1 MNIFEKCYDSS
12 DVDFAKK
19 TGIYGFYRKCQGF
32 DGSNVIYEGKSI
44 IMTASNNYLG
54 LAGDPRVIEA
64 SVEATR
70 KYGTSCTGSRF
81 LNGNLEI
88 HEELEGE
95 LAAFL
100 GKEAAIVLSTGFLAN
115 QAAIE
120 SIAGPKDTIFSDS
133 ENHAS
138 IISGCSLSR
147 AKLIRYHH
155 NSMDELEQ
163 KVSELGANES
173 PIIISDGV
181 FSMGGDIVD
190 LPGMV
195 KAAQRPGQKRV
206 PILIDD
212 AHGLGVIGRGGR
224 GTGSHFKMEAD
235 VDMIV
240 GTFSKSLASVGGFI
254 AANSEIVNY
263 IKHKARS
270 LLFTAGLPAGQT
282 AAALQALRIMKSE
295 PERIERLQMTARKV
309 RAAFKDMGLNTL
321 NSETPI
327 IPILI
332 GEEGLSCRLAQ
343 ELFSLGVFAT
353 PVIFP
358 GVPYGQSILRT
369 SFMTTHTDAQIDQVI
384 NIFGDLTKRY
394 RLDQVEANR
403 DMNAAHGLRR
413 RTSPKKPRTYTWKKG
428 IGLKNYA
435 IAGVKVLAKK
445 QIMKIAYKL

>member
-1 MNIFEKCYDSS
+1 MNIFDKCYDLS

-19 TGIYGFYRKCQGF
+19 AGIYGFYRKCQGF

-64 SVEATR
+64 AVQATR
-70 KYGTSCTGSRF
+70 KFGTSCTGSRF
-81 LNGNLEI
+81 LNGNLEL

-95 LAAFL
+95 LAAFV
-100 GKEAAIVLSTGFLAN
+100 GKQAAIVLSTGFLAN

-120 SIAGPKDTIFSDS
+120 SIAGPKDTILSDS

-138 IISGCSLSR
+138 IISGCSLSK
-147 AKLIRYHH
+147 ASVIRYDH
-155 NSMDELEQ
+155 NNMNQLQQ
-163 KVSELGANES
+163 KIAGLGANER

-195 KAAQRPGQKRV
+195 EAAKRPGQKRV
-206 PILIDD
+206 PIMIDD
-212 AHGLGVIGRGGR
+212 AHGLGVIGKGGR
-224 GTGSHFKMEAD
+224 GTGSHFNMEND
-235 VDMIV
+235 VDLIV

-254 AANSEIVNY
+254 AGDSEVIAY

-282 AAALQALRIMKSE
+282 AAALEALRIMKRE
-295 PERIERLQMTARKV
+295 PERIDRLQMTARKV
-309 RAAFKDMGLNTL
+309 RAAFREMGLNTL
-321 NSETPI
+321 NSATPI

-332 GEEGLSCRLAQ
+332 GEEGLSCRIAQ

-384 NIFGDLTKRY
+384 NIFGALAKKYDLGKV
-394 RLDQVEANR
+394 QPNR
-403 DMNAAHGLRR
+403 DMNAAHGIRDR
-413 RTSPKKPRTYTWKKG
+413 SNQSRSYTWTKG
-428 IGLKNYA
+428 IGAKNYA
-435 IAGVKVLAKK
+435 IAGAKALAKK
-445 QIMKIAYKL
+445 HIIKLAHKI

>member
-1 MNIFEKCYDSS
+1 MDIFEKCYDLS

-19 TGIYGFYRKCQGF
+19 AGIYGFYRKCQGF
-32 DGSNVIYEGKSI
+32 DGSNVVYEGKSI

-54 LAGDPRVIEA
+54 LASDPRVIEA

-70 KYGTSCTGSRF
+70 KFGTSCTGSRF

-95 LAAFL
+95 LAAFV
-100 GKEAAIVLSTGFLAN
+100 GKQAAIVLSTGFLAN

-120 SIAGPKDTIFSDS
+120 SIAGPKDNIFSDS

-138 IISGCSLSR
+138 IISGCSLSK
-147 AKLIRYHH
+147 ANVIRYDH
-155 NSMDELEQ
+155 NNMNHLQQ
-163 KVSELGANES
+163 KVGELAS
-173 PIIISDGV
+173 SDKSIIISDGV

-190 LPGMV
+190 LPAMV
-195 KAAQRPGQKRV
+195 KAAQRPGLKRV
-206 PILIDD
+206 PIMIDD
-212 AHGLGVIGRGGR
+212 AHGLGVIGKGGR
-224 GTGSHFKMEAD
+224 GTASHFKMDDD
-235 VDMIV
+235 VDLIV
-240 GTFSKSLASVGGFI
+240 GTFSKSLASLGGFI
-254 AANSEIVNY
+254 AGDAELIAY

-282 AAALQALRIMKSE
+282 AAALQALRIMKRE

-309 RAAFKDMGLNTL
+309 RAAFKSMGLNTL
-321 NSETPI
+321 NSQTPI

-332 GEEGLSCRLAQ
+332 GEEGLSCRIAQ

-358 GVPYGQSILRT
+358 GVPYGQSIIRT

-394 RLDQVEANR
+394 GLDKVRANR
-403 DMNAAHGLRR
+403 DMDAAHGARLHAQG
-413 RTSPKKPRTYTWKKG
+413 KPRKAYTWTKG
-428 IGLKNYA
+428 IGVKNYA
-435 IAGVKVLAKK
+435 IAGTKALVKK
-445 QIMKIAYKL
+445 QIMKLAYKI